1 MKSVAGNS
9 IRDAVKRKGESN
21 MSEIGLLERGT
32 DQAPSPLSQQQV
44 DQSQPMVTMPAS
56 WVTHCAGCSAPAPE
70 SSPESMLGNRS
81 MAGCRCLMCPDWY
94 SCLACAQEQRVA
106 HRDMHPSEE
115 HVTYCVT
122 PADEQA
128 EADGDLSSTIIP
140 RWSFVFQALLWPFLK
155 MFVPCVSVLL
165 QVSCP
170 PLATRCARAVP
181 HSFCADV
188 FISN

>member
-70 SSPESMLGNRS
+70 SSPEGMLGNRS

-94 SCLACAQEQRVA
+94 SCLACAQEQRGNAV
-106 HRDMHPSEE
+106 HVYGVGISTGRFEVVGEVE
-115 HVTYCVT
+115 H
-122 PADEQA
+122 
-128 EADGDLSSTIIP
+128 DLGEGE
-140 RWSFVFQALLWPFLK
+140 
-155 MFVPCVSVLL
+155 
-165 QVSCP
+165 
-170 PLATRCARAVP
+170 
-181 HSFCADV
+181 
-188 FISN
+188 